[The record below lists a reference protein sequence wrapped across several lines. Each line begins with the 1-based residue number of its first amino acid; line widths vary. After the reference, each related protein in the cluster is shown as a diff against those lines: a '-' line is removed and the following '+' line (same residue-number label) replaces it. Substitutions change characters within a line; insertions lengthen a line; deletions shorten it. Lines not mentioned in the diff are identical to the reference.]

1 MLLFI
6 ALSVI
11 LLLMWQSWQQ
21 DYGPK
26 PPTSTP
32 VQSATPSVPSV
43 PTTGTTGT
51 TQGDV
56 PAVPTAESPT
66 GSVASVPSADPK
78 PSSQG
83 RIRVV
88 TDVYD
93 LVIDTQGGDIKQ
105 LDLRTY
111 PVSTDQPD
119 VPFRLLSDSGEVF
132 YTQTGLISS
141 ESEAPDHHARFAAE
155 KMEYRLAAG
164 EDEILVPLTW
174 QGSDGLVVQKI
185 YTFRRGSFVV
195 DFEQIVKNGS
205 AADWV
210 GRQYRQLQRARS
222 SEGSYWSGYTYT
234 GSVYYSPET
243 KYEKISFDDI
253 QKGVLSVDFAH
264 GWAAMIQH
272 YFLGAWVPN
281 KNEVNHYYTKA
292 LPGDRFI
299 IGLVA
304 PVVTVPAGTESTL
317 TSTLYVGPKIQSAL
331 AEVAPGLDLTVDY
344 GLLTIISQPLF
355 WALEW
360 IHGLVGNWG
369 WAIIILTLLIKLAFY
384 KLSETSYR
392 SMANMRKMQ
401 PRIQAL
407 RDRYGDDKQRLNQAM
422 MEIYK
427 KEKINPLGGCLPI
440 LVQIPVFIALY
451 WMLLE
456 SVELRQ
462 APFMFWINDLS
473 IKDPYYVLPILMG
486 ASMFVQQKL
495 NPTPPDPIQ
504 AKIMMG
510 LPFVFTV
517 MFLWFPSGLVLYWLV
532 NNILS
537 IAQQWHITRR
547 IEKAS

>member
-1 MLLFI
+1 MLLFV

-11 LLLMWQSWQQ
+11 VLLMWQTWQQ

-26 PPTSTP
+26 PQPAP
-32 VQSATPSVPSV
+32 VTQSSS
-43 PTTGTTGT
+43 
-51 TQGDV
+51 V
-56 PAVPTAESPT
+56 PAVPTVST
-66 GSVASVPSADPK
+66 GSADVPALSVAEGTTSEPSAIPGADPK
-78 PSSQG
+78 PGTQG
-83 RIRVV
+83 RVRVV

-93 LVIDTQGGDIKQ
+93 LVIDTKGGDIRQ
-105 LDLRTY
+105 LDLLTY
-111 PVSTDQPD
+111 PVSTETPD
-119 VPFRLLSDSGEVF
+119 IPFRLMTDSGEVF
-132 YTQTGLISS
+132 FTQSGLVAT
-141 ESEAPDHHARFAAE
+141 ESTAPDHHAVFSAE
-155 KMEYRLAAG
+155 QLEYRLAAG
-164 EDEILVPLTW
+164 KDELRVPLTW
-174 QGSDGLVVQKI
+174 RGEDGLVVEKV
-185 YTFRRGSFVV
+185 YTFRRGSFAIEFSQV
-195 DFEQIVKNGS
+195 IRNGS
-205 AADWV
+205 GQEWA
-210 GRQYRQLQRARS
+210 GRQYRQLQRSRA
-222 SEGSYWSGYTYT
+222 SEGNYWSGYTYT
-234 GSVYYSPET
+234 GSVYYTPET
-243 KYEKISFDDI
+243 KYEKVDFDDI
-253 QKGVLSVDFAH
+253 QKASLSADYNN
-264 GWAAMIQH
+264 GWVAMIQH
-272 YFLGAWVPN
+272 YFLGAWVP
-281 KNEVNHYYTKA
+281 KADEQNHYYTKA
-292 LPGDRFI
+292 LPGDRFL

-304 PVVTVPAGTESTL
+304 PTVTVPAGGEATL
-317 TSTLYVGPKIQSAL
+317 SSTLYIGPKIQSVL
-331 AEVAPGLDLTVDY
+331 ADTAPGLDLTVDY
-344 GLLTIISQPLF
+344 GWLTVISQPLF

-360 IHGLVGNWG
+360 IHSLVGNWG

-473 IKDPYYVLPILMG
+473 IKDPYYVLPLLMG

-510 LPFVFTV
+510 LPIVFTV

-537 IAQQWHITRR
+537 ITQQWVITRR
-547 IEKAS
+547 IEKG

>member
-1 MLLFI
+1 MLLFV

-11 LLLMWQSWQQ
+11 MLLMWQTWQQ

-26 PPTSTP
+26 PQP
-32 VQSATPSVPSV
+32 VATTQSAPSAVPSV
-43 PTTGTTGT
+43 PPAA
-51 TQGDV
+51 GDV
-56 PAVPTAESPT
+56 PVTPVTSGGGSESAVPNVLP
-66 GSVASVPSADPK
+66 GADPK
-78 PSSQG
+78 PASQG
-83 RIRVV
+83 RVRVV

-93 LVIDTQGGDIKQ
+93 LIIDTRGGDVRQ

-111 PVSTDQPD
+111 PVSTQQRD
-119 VPFRLLSDSGEVF
+119 VPFRLMSDTGEVF
-132 YTQTGLISS
+132 FTQSGLVAQSG
-141 ESEAPDHHARFAAE
+141 EAPDHHALFTAE
-155 KMEYRLAAG
+155 QMEYRLAAG
-164 EDEILVPLTW
+164 QAELRVPLSW
-174 QGSDGLVVQKI
+174 RGSDGLVVQKI
-185 YTFRRGSFVV
+185 YTFRRGSFVI
-195 DFEQIVKNGS
+195 DFEQVIKNESGN
-205 AADWV
+205 DWS
-210 GRQYRQLQRARS
+210 GRQYRQLQRARA
-222 SEGSYWSGYTYT
+222 SEGNYWSGYTYT
-234 GSVYYSPET
+234 GSVFYSPET
-243 KYEKISFDDI
+243 KYEKVDFDEI
-253 QKGVLSVDFAH
+253 QKETLSVDYAN
-264 GWAAMIQH
+264 GWVAMIQH
-272 YFLGAWVPN
+272 YFLGAWIPQ
-281 KNEVNHYYTKA
+281 KNELNHFYTKA
-292 LPGDRFI
+292 LPGDRYL
-299 IGLVA
+299 IGMVA
-304 PVVTVPAGTESTL
+304 PTVAVPAGSETTL
-317 TSTLYVGPKIQSAL
+317 TSTLYIGPKIQDTL
-331 AEVAPGLDLTVDY
+331 ANVAPGLDLTVDY
-344 GLLTIISQPLF
+344 GLLTVISQPLF

-486 ASMFVQQKL
+486 ASMFVQQRL

-510 LPFVFTV
+510 LPLVFTV
-517 MFLWFPSGLVLYWLV
+517 MFLFFPSGLVLYWLV

-547 IEKAS
+547 LETAG

>member
-1 MLLFI
+1 MLLFV

-26 PPTSTP
+26 PPASTP
-32 VQSATPSVPSV
+32 VQSATPNVLSV
-43 PTTGTTGT
+43 PTMESTA
-51 TQGDV
+51 GDV
-56 PAVPTAESPT
+56 PAVPTATSPT
-66 GSVASVPSADPK
+66 STASSVPSADPK

-93 LVIDTQGGDIKQ
+93 LVIDTKGGDIKQ

-119 VPFRLLSDSGEVF
+119 VPFRLLTDSAEVF
-132 YTQTGLISS
+132 FTQTGLISS
-141 ESEAPDHHARFAAE
+141 GSEAPDHHAEFSAE
-155 KMEYRLAAG
+155 KLEYRLAAG
-164 EDEILVPLTW
+164 EEEIRVPLTW

-185 YTFRRGSFVV
+185 YTFRRGSFIVG
-195 DFEQIVKNGS
+195 FEQIVKNGS
-205 AADWV
+205 AADWT

-222 SEGSYWSGYTYT
+222 TEGNYWSGYTYT

-243 KYEKISFDDI
+243 KYEKVAFDDI
-253 QKGVLSVDFAH
+253 QKETLSADFAH
-264 GWAAMIQH
+264 GWAAITQH

-281 KNEVNHYYTKA
+281 KSEVNHYYTKA

-304 PVVTVPAGTESTL
+304 PVVTIPASTESQL
-317 TSTLYVGPKIQSAL
+317 TSTLYVGPKIQSTL

-360 IHGLVGNWG
+360 IHSLAGNWG

-473 IKDPYYVLPILMG
+473 IKDPFYVLPILMG
-486 ASMFVQQKL
+486 ASMFVQQRL

-504 AKIMMG
+504 AKIMMA

-547 IEKAS
+547 IEKAA